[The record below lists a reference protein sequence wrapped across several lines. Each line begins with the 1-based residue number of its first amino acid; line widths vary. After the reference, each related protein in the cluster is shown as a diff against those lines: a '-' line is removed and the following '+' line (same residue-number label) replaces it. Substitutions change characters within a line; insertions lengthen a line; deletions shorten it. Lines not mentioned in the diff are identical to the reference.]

1 VRNRVFKAFQYRDFR
16 LLWFG
21 ACTSS
26 IGTWMQEVAQ
36 AWLVLELT
44 NSPFLLGL
52 DAFLGDIP
60 IFLFSLFGGV
70 VADRIDRRKVLLGSQ
85 YVQMSCAIVLS
96 VLIATHV
103 VRIWHILC
111 LSFIVGTAQSFGGP
125 AYSALVPSLVEKE
138 DLQNAIA
145 LNSIQFNLARV
156 IGPVLGGLALKY
168 LGSAW
173 CFGLNGL
180 SYVAVIISL
189 MRLHINFNPARTGE
203 SIIASMKQGF
213 VFIRKQGAMET
224 LIIIAFCMTA
234 LAIPMITFLPV
245 FAKNVFHQSEMTY
258 TLFLVASGLGSI
270 TGALTVAALGNVPN
284 KGRIALSSL
293 VALGAGITGFAL
305 SKSVALSCIILFLSG
320 GMLMCA
326 FAMISSL
333 VQLITA
339 NEMRGRVMSV
349 YNVAFRG
356 GMPFGSVVTG
366 WLVPILTAPTVLSV
380 NGVVLLSLGLYFL
393 LVQRRVAAL

>member
-60 IFLFSLFGGV
+60 IFLFSLLGGV

-85 YVQMSCAIVLS
+85 YVQMFCAMLLAI
-96 VLIATHV
+96 LIGTHV

-111 LSFIVGTAQSFGGP
+111 LSFVVGTAQAFGGP

-138 DLQNAIA
+138 DLPNAIA

-168 LGSAW
+168 VGSAW

-180 SYVAVIISL
+180 SFVAVIISL
-189 MRLHINFNPARTGE
+189 MRLHINFNPPRTGE

-213 VFIRKQGAMET
+213 GFIRKQGAMET
-224 LIIIAFCMTA
+224 LIAIAFLMTA

-258 TLFLVASGLGSI
+258 TLFLVASGLGSV
-270 TGALTVAALGNVPN
+270 TGALTVAALGNIPN

-293 VALGAGITGFAL
+293 VVLGAGITGFAL
-305 SKSVALSCIILFLSG
+305 SKSVVLSCIILFLSG
-320 GMLMCA
+320 AVLMCA

-356 GMPFGSVVTG
+356 GMPFGSFVTG
-366 WLVPILTAPTVLSV
+366 WLVPVLTAPAVLSV
-380 NGVVLLSLGLYFL
+380 NGVILFSLGLYFL

>member
-1 VRNRVFKAFQYRDFR
+1 MRNRVFKAFEYRDFR

-26 IGTWMQEVAQ
+26 IGTWMQEIAQ

-70 VADRIDRRKVLLGSQ
+70 IADRIDRRKVLLGSQ
-85 YVQMSCAIVLS
+85 YVQMSCAALLA
-96 VLIATHV
+96 VLIATKHV
-103 VRIWHILC
+103 QIWHILC
-111 LSFIVGTAQSFGGP
+111 LSFVVGTAQSFGGP

-173 CFGLNGL
+173 CFGMNSL
-180 SYVAVIISL
+180 SFVAVIISL
-189 MRLHINFNPARTGE
+189 MRLHINFNPPRTSE
-203 SIIASMKQGF
+203 SMIASMKQGF
-213 VFIRKQGAMET
+213 GFIRKQGAMET
-224 LIIIAFCMTA
+224 LIVIAFCMTA

-258 TLFLVASGLGSI
+258 TLFLAASGLGSI

-305 SKSVALSCIILFLSG
+305 SKSVVLSCIILFFSG
-320 GMLMCA
+320 AVLMCA

-366 WLVPILTAPTVLSV
+366 WLVPVLTAPTVLSV
-380 NGVVLLSLGLYFL
+380 NGIVLLSLGLYFL